1 MGKTILITG
10 ATGTIGRGLVS
21 RILDQSDAELLLL
34 LHRTGVAR
42 DPSDTVHRVLA
53 LEPRD
58 MRRVGTVV
66 GDVTQP
72 QLGLSRAD
80 YSALTNTVTHVL
92 HAAANTR
99 FDLRLAE
106 ARCINVDGTRQVAT
120 LARQCPKLEQFGM
133 VSSAYVSGKR
143 TGRVFENELAHAA
156 GFVNSYEQSKYEAE
170 ELIQASWDAC
180 PTAIYRLSTV
190 LGDSRTGEVHSF
202 AAPHHAIRMMYL
214 GLATVV
220 PGRPDYRVDLIPSD
234 VAAQAICQL
243 FLNRFH
249 PMQVVHITSHPAHS
263 LTLSELI
270 DETYGQF
277 AALDPEW
284 ARRRYPRPVL
294 TTGETFE
301 LFVQSVE
308 AAKNAVLQDVLSV
321 VGHFAR
327 QLTLPKTF
335 DRRNLLKAIPDY
347 DVRSPDVREY
357 FPKVVRYCLEHSWGR
372 HAA

>member
-1 MGKTILITG
+1 M
-10 ATGTIGRGLVS
+10 
-21 RILDQSDAELLLL
+21 
-34 LHRTGVAR
+34 
-42 DPSDTVHRVLA
+42 
-53 LEPRD
+53 
-58 MRRVGTVV
+58 
-66 GDVTQP
+66 
-72 QLGLSRAD
+72 
-80 YSALTNTVTHVL
+80 
-92 HAAANTR
+92 
-99 FDLRLAE
+99 
-106 ARCINVDGTRQVAT
+106 
-120 LARQCPKLEQFGM
+120 
-133 VSSAYVSGKR
+133 
-143 TGRVFENELAHAA
+143 FENELAHAA

-190 LGDSRTGEVHSF
+190 IGDSRTGEVHSF

-249 PMQVVHITSHPAHS
+249 PMQVVHITSHPAQS

-321 VGHFAR
+321 VEHFAR
-327 QLTLPKTF
+327 
-335 DRRNLLKAIPDY
+335 
-347 DVRSPDVREY
+347 
-357 FPKVVRYCLEHSWGR
+357 
-372 HAA
+372 